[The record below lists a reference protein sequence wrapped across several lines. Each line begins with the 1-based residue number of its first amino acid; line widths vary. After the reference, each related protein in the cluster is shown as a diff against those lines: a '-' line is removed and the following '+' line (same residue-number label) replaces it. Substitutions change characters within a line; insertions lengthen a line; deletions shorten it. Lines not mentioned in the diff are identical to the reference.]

1 MDDPLTDFEQAIV
14 KAVYMDCIQQDIGT
28 ASLLQKVYT
37 EHKAMR
43 MSARDVRDILRSLK
57 TRHTKL
63 AEYRGKYRPSAM
75 ELPSKRTL
83 YVRAACVMVVFFSL
97 STQSVTCCALTGAM
111 VAIRAQRPCQSK

>member
-63 AEYRGKYRPSAM
+63 AEYDAGFFPVLHDSIEDTTIQ
-75 ELPSKRTL
+75 ELCSD
-83 YVRAACVMVVFFSL
+83 F
-97 STQSVTCCALTGAM
+97 
-111 VAIRAQRPCQSK
+111 QRV

>member
-1 MDDPLTDFEQAIV
+1 MDDPLTEFEQAIV

-63 AEYRGKYRPSAM
+63 AEYDAGFFPVLHHSIEDTTIQ
-75 ELPSKRTL
+75 ELCSD
-83 YVRAACVMVVFFSL
+83 F
-97 STQSVTCCALTGAM
+97 
-111 VAIRAQRPCQSK
+111 QRV

>member
-63 AEYRGKYRPSAM
+63 AEYDAGFFPVLHDSIEDTTIQ
-75 ELPSKRTL
+75 ELCSDFQ
-83 YVRAACVMVVFFSL
+83 CV
-97 STQSVTCCALTGAM
+97 
-111 VAIRAQRPCQSK
+111 

>member
-1 MDDPLTDFEQAIV
+1 MDDPLTEFEHAIV

-63 AEYRGKYRPSAM
+63 KEYDAG
-75 ELPSKRTL
+75 
-83 YVRAACVMVVFFSL
+83 FSPVL
-97 STQSVTCCALTGAM
+97 HDSIDDATIQKLCSDF
-111 VAIRAQRPCQSK
+111 QRV

>member
-1 MDDPLTDFEQAIV
+1 MDDPLTEFEQAIV

-43 MSARDVRDILRSLK
+43 MCAREVRDILRSLK

-63 AEYRGKYRPSAM
+63 AEYDAGFPPVSYDCIEDTTIQ
-75 ELPSKRTL
+75 ELCSD
-83 YVRAACVMVVFFSL
+83 F
-97 STQSVTCCALTGAM
+97 
-111 VAIRAQRPCQSK
+111 QRV